1 VLLRESG
8 NVYNKRRIVN
18 DAAGRDK
25 IKISSVEAGV
35 ELVFLLM
42 GLRLAEKSKS

>member
-1 VLLRESG
+1 MFITKGV
-8 NVYNKRRIVN
+8 IVN

-25 IKISSVEAGV
+25 ITISSVEAGV

-42 GLRLAEKSKS
+42 GLRLAEKSKR